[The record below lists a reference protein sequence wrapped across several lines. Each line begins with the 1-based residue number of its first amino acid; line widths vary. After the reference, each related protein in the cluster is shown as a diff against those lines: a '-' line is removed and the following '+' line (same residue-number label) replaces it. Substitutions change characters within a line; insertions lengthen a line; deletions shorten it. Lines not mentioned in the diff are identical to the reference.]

1 MRNTF
6 SKSRSRG
13 KAKRNAQRDLNQAP
27 GFKSGGDAAFNASK
41 DSKPKKTEKG
51 SSSRRHVN
59 PLYVVLTRF
68 RKVFASYDESEQNT
82 ETKRLALNIAVGM
95 SRDLFP
101 DRFRFWQ
108 DLRDEANI
116 VLDSKRFERE
126 CNEWGLDPQAVAEH
140 LVVEGKATLN
150 FVLKNGLKAYGE
162 KARMFKD
169 PLYVDTRGLYVQP
182 DHE

>member
-6 SKSRSRG
+6 SNSRSRG
-13 KAKRNAQRDLNQAP
+13 KAKRNAQRSGDTS
-27 GFKSGGDAAFNASK
+27 GFKSGGDAAHNASK
-41 DSKPKKTEKG
+41 GSKPLKNEKL
-51 SSSRRHVN
+51 SSRRHVN

-68 RKVFASYDESEQNT
+68 RKVFASYDENEQNT

-95 SRDLFP
+95 SRDHYP

-108 DLRDEANI
+108 DLRDQANL

-140 LVVEGKATLN
+140 LVVEGKSTLN

-169 PLYVDTRGLYVQP
+169 PLYSDTRGLYVHP

>member
-1 MRNTF
+1 M
-6 SKSRSRG
+6 
-13 KAKRNAQRDLNQAP
+13 RNAQRGGNTS

-41 DSKPKKTEKG
+41 GSKPVKTERG
-51 SSSRRHVN
+51 SSRRHVN

-68 RKVFASYDESEQNT
+68 RKIWSAYDELEQNT

-95 SRDLFP
+95 SRDIYP
-101 DRFRFWQ
+101 DRFRLWQ
-108 DLRDEANI
+108 DIRDQANI
-116 VLDSKRFERE
+116 VLDSKRFEKE
-126 CNEWGLDPQAVAEH
+126 CKEWGLDPHAVAEH
-140 LVVEGKATLN
+140 LVVEGKSTLN

-169 PLYVDTRGLYVQP
+169 PLYVDTRGLYGTP